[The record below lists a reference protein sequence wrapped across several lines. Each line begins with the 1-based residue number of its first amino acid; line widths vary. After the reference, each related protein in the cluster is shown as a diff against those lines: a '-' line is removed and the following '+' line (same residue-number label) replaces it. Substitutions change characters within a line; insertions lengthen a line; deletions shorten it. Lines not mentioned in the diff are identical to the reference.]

1 MSKANGKAS
10 SETRIVR
17 CAVYT
22 RKSTEEGLQQEFNTL
37 DAQRESGEAYIAA
50 QKHEGWVCLP
60 DRYDDGGFTG
70 GNMDRPAVQ
79 RLMKDIEAGKVD
91 CVVVYKVDRLSRSLL
106 DFAKIMER
114 FEAHQTSFVSV
125 TQQFNTTHSMGRLTL
140 NILLSFAQFE
150 REIISERT
158 RDKIAAARRK
168 GKFAGGK
175 PVLGYDLL
183 SSPSGPKLI
192 VHDDEAARVRAT
204 FELYLKYE
212 ALIPTVAEL
221 DRRGWMAK
229 VWQTKDGRRVGGRP
243 FDKNALFKLLTNVV
257 YLGKVQY
264 RDEVHPGEHAA
275 IVDEQIWQRVQ
286 AMLQR
291 NRRTGGALVRNKHGA
306 LLKGLLHC
314 APCKCSMGHAY
325 TAQGTKRY
333 RYYVCLKAQK
343 RGWHNCPTKSVPAGE
358 IERFVVEQIKG
369 IGKDP
374 TVLAETLR
382 QARGQGQRSLAEL
395 EAEERG
401 LGRELARHNAELRKL
416 ASGVKNGEKAGALAN
431 LQDRIRAA
439 EQRAT
444 EVREQVV
451 ALSREMVDERE
462 VGAALSVF
470 DPMWDTLSP
479 REQARIIHLL
489 VERVDY
495 DGKHGTVS
503 VTFRPNGIKTLAQ
516 QLDEVAA

>member
-1 MSKANGKAS
+1 MSKANGKPTDAK
-10 SETRIVR
+10 RAVR
-17 CAVYT
+17 CAIYT
-22 RKSTEEGLQQEFNTL
+22 RKSTEEGLQQEFNSL

-79 RLMKDIEAGKVD
+79 RLMKDMEAGKID

-106 DFAKIMER
+106 DFAKIMEA
-114 FEAHQTSFVSV
+114 FEKYHVSFVSV

-168 GKFAGGK
+168 GKFAGGR

-183 SSPSGPKLI
+183 SSPSGPKL
-192 VHDDEAARVRAT
+192 VVNDDEAARVRAI
-204 FELYLKYE
+204 FELYLKHQ
-212 ALIPTVAEL
+212 ALIPTVMEL
-221 DRRGWMAK
+221 DRRGWTTK
-229 VWQTKDGRRVGGRP
+229 VWQTKDGRRVGGCP
-243 FDKNALFKLLTNVV
+243 FDKNLLYHLLTNVV
-257 YLGKVQY
+257 YLGRVRY
-264 RDEVHPGEHAA
+264 HEEVHPGEHSA

-286 AMLQR
+286 AVLGR
-291 NRRTGGALVRNKHGA
+291 NGRTGGGVVKNKHGA
-306 LLKGLLHC
+306 LLKGLLRC
-314 APCKCSMGHAY
+314 ASCKCSMGHAY
-325 TAQGTKRY
+325 TSQGTKRY

-358 IERFVVEQIKG
+358 IERFVVEQIKV

-395 EAEERG
+395 EVEERG
-401 LGRELARHNAELRKL
+401 LQRQLARHNADLRKL
-416 ASGVKNGEKAGALAN
+416 ASGAKAGELAVM
-431 LQDRIRAA
+431 QDRIRAA
-439 EQRAT
+439 EQRTT
-444 EVREQVV
+444 EIREQIV

-462 VGAALSVF
+462 VAAALSVF
-470 DPMWDTLSP
+470 DPVWETLSP

-495 DGKHGTVS
+495 DGKQGTVS
-503 VTFRPNGIKTLAQ
+503 VTFRPNGIKILAQ
-516 QLDEVAA
+516 QFEEVAA